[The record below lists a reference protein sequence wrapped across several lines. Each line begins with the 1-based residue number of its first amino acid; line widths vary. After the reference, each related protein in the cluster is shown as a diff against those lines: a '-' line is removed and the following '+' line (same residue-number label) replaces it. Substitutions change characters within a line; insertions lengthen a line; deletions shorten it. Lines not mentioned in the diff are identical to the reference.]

1 MKYVWKLI
9 NNVDG
14 GQRLRKPDGCVSIPY
29 RPNARKALARSVKA
43 SIAAWRRNGWTVGE
57 PVYTK
62 SSCTVEATPP
72 GDKMQQVAIYMAPEM
87 WAACVKMADATET
100 TASDVVRAAVAEY
113 LAK

>member
-1 MKYVWKLI
+1 MKFIWKI
-9 NNVDG
+9 IDVDG
-14 GQRLRKPDGCVSIPY
+14 GQRLQKPTGARSMVH
-29 RPNARKALARSVKA
+29 RPDASKALARSVKA

-100 TASDVVRAAVAEY
+100 TASDVVRVAVAEY